1 MEQLWLFPINNI
13 TTIRREVL
21 NTLRKIPGETK
32 EEYNELVRIEV
43 DYRMSQ
49 LIYKHP
55 KYTDFDIYTI
65 QELKSVKNIF
75 FKKGRTDGF

>member
-1 MEQLWLFPINNI
+1 MEQLWLFPINDI

-21 NTLRKIPGETK
+21 STLHKIPGESI

-55 KYTDFDIYTI
+55 KYTDFDIETI
-65 QELKSVKNIF
+65 RLMKSVKGIF
-75 FKKGRTDGF
+75 K

>member
-1 MEQLWLFPINNI
+1 MEQLWLFPIVDI
-13 TTIRREVL
+13 ATIRREVL
-21 NTLRKIPGETK
+21 HTLHKIPGETK

-55 KYTDFDIYTI
+55 KYTDFDIHTI
-65 QELKSVKNIF
+65 RELKYLKKIF
-75 FKKGRTDGF
+75 FKKGKSYGF